1 MFITI
6 NAKDD
11 ASAEIQKITQNVN
24 KITKAFENMSKSG
37 DGIETLKTRF
47 KETSEKVKES
57 TERIKESSDS
67 LKKASEQAKKASEQI
82 GKIPEA
88 GKEIGEKV
96 SKGAEQGRESLKKL
110 GSTGKEQASILESAF
125 DRVAS
130 AAAAAFTVKKL
141 FDLASN
147 AVTTAADAETSFA
160 KVQTLLSSGTDVKA
174 FYESVRKG
182 SREAGVPLAEFT
194 EALYQSLSASV
205 AQGSA
210 VKFTT
215 EAAKL
220 ARGGYTDLTTAVDV
234 LTTIQNAYGLSASQT
249 TKIADRLITTQ
260 NLGKVNVAQLAAVM
274 GRSIPV
280 AKSYNVSLE
289 TLFASYAAL
298 TKNGNEADETTTLLN
313 ATFNEL
319 GKYGTKAATILKAQ
333 TGKSF
338 SELMA
343 SGVALTD
350 VIGILQ
356 DAASR
361 AGLSLSDLFSS
372 AEAAR
377 GGKLILDNAKD
388 ITNAIT
394 DMGNSMG
401 ASAEANATMLNTYNE
416 QVKQLKTNWGL
427 LMEEVG
433 RRALPGLNKVVG
445 QLTKALTGEA
455 YTEHTYGVF
464 EGTAENFE
472 EATIQAAKFK
482 KIMDDLNEKYSGDN
496 AGMIWSQE
504 DLKAYNNA
512 KMNLAGY
519 QGLAQEFVL
528 ASAEMGES
536 GSTAADML
544 QTATED
550 YVTSAQA
557 LLDQYQA
564 TYDATLA
571 NLENFFSPFE
581 KVNIN
586 VKTSMK
592 DMMDGMQSQIDYFQT
607 YNQNIQTL
615 TEAGLGSFSDMLI
628 GMGPTGAAY
637 AQSIVDAM
645 NQAGGATSEKS
656 QEMVQNLLDFQSTLE
671 QSRKNLSGSVSDAVN
686 GTSEKI
692 ADLTANYT
700 ESIANWDKSA
710 EAMENAQKTVNSFAA
725 GLTES
730 QSKIMEAAGDIGKKI
745 TDAIQAN
752 VGTIHVSVV
761 ADIPTAGTSVSGSW
775 ASRAIGTDY
784 VPYNGMKAILHRGEA
799 ILTSYEADQWRRGR
813 SSGEA
818 QRPIIN
824 QYIQSVPQTPVQL
837 AAATA
842 AYFEQARWI

>member
-1 MFITI
+1 MASLLDLFVSISV
-6 NAKDD
+6 NDE
-11 ASAEIQKITQNVN
+11 ASAEIKKISKSAQNLS
-24 KITKAFENMSKSG
+24 KAFETASKQSG
-37 DGIETLKTRF
+37 EGLDNLK
-47 KETSEKVKES
+47 KKAKES
-57 TERIKESSDS
+57 SDRIKES
-67 LKKASEQAKKASEQI
+67 SEQAKKASENI
-82 GKIPEA
+82 KKIPEA
-88 GKEIGEKV
+88 GKDIGEKV
-96 SKGAEQGRESLKKL
+96 SQGAKQGKEAIKKL
-110 GSTGKEQASILESAF
+110 GDTGKEQAGILESAF

-130 AAAAAFTVKKL
+130 AVAAAFTVKKL
-141 FDLASN
+141 FDLGVS

-160 KVQTLLSSGTDVKA
+160 KVQTLLSSGTDVNA
-174 FYESVRKG
+174 FFESVRKG
-182 SREAGVPLAEFT
+182 SREAGIPLSEFT

-220 ARGGYTDLTTAVDV
+220 GRGGYTDLATAVDV

-298 TKNGNEADETTTLLN
+298 TKNGNPAAETTTLLN
-313 ATFNEL
+313 AAFNEL
-319 GKYGTKAATILKAQ
+319 GKYGTKTATILKDQ

-350 VIGILQ
+350 VLGILQ

-361 AGLSLSDLFSS
+361 SGLSLSDLFGS

-377 GGKLILDNAKD
+377 GAKLIIDNAQD

-394 DMGNSMG
+394 AMGDSAG

-455 YTEHTYGVF
+455 YTEHTQGVF
-464 EGTAENFE
+464 TGYAETFE
-472 EATIQAAKFK
+472 EATIKAAEAKRT
-482 KIMDDLNEKYSGDN
+482 MEELMELDMGDN
-496 AGMIWSQE
+496 AGMPWSKEQRE
-504 DLKAYNNA
+504 AYAAA
-512 KMNLAGY
+512 KRDYEGYVALA
-519 QGLAQEFVL
+519 AEIAE
-528 ASAEMGES
+528 ASREAGES
-536 GSTAADML
+536 GSEAADML
-544 QTATED
+544 TLATED

-564 TYDATLA
+564 TYEATLA
-571 NLENFFSPFE
+571 SLEKFFSPFE

-592 DMMDGMQSQIDYFQT
+592 EMMDGMKSQIDYFQT

-656 QEMVQNLLDFQSTLE
+656 QEMVQNLLDLQTTLE
-671 QSRKNLSGSVSDAVN
+671 QSRENLSGSVSDAVN

-692 ADLTANYT
+692 AALTADYT
-700 ESIANWDKSA
+700 ESIANWDKST

-730 QSKIMEAAGDIGKKI
+730 QGKILEAAGDIGQKI
-745 TDAIQAN
+745 TEAIQAN

-761 ADIPTAGTSVSGSW
+761 ADMSTGGSVSGGWS
-775 ASRAIGTDY
+775 SRAIGMDY
-784 VPYNGMKAILHRGEA
+784 VPYNGYKTVLHRGEMV
-799 ILTSYEADQWRRGR
+799 LNSYEADQRRRGQDG
-813 SSGEA
+813 SGKNG
-818 QRPIIN
+818 ITIN
-824 QYIQSVPQTPVQL
+824 QYIESVPQTPVQL
-837 AAATA
+837 AAATQ
-842 AYFEQARWI
+842 AYFERALWI

>member
-1 MFITI
+1 MGDVGKQQ
-6 NAKDD
+6 A
-11 ASAEIQKITQNVN
+11 NV
-24 KITKAFENMSKSG
+24 
-37 DGIETLKTRF
+37 L
-47 KETSEKVKES
+47 
-57 TERIKESSDS
+57 
-67 LKKASEQAKKASEQI
+67 
-82 GKIPEA
+82 EA
-88 GKEIGEKV
+88 
-96 SKGAEQGRESLKKL
+96 AY
-110 GSTGKEQASILESAF
+110 

-130 AAAAAFTVKKL
+130 AVAAAFTVKKL
-141 FDLASN
+141 LDLGKS
-147 AVTTAADAETSFA
+147 AVTTAADAQTSFA
-160 KVQTLLSSGTDVKA
+160 KVQTLLSSGTDVNA
-174 FYESVRKG
+174 FFESVRKG

-210 VKFTT
+210 VKFTV

-220 ARGGYTDLTTAVDV
+220 GRGGYTDLATAVDV

-298 TKNGNEADETTTLLN
+298 TKNGNPAAETTTLLN
-313 ATFNEL
+313 AAFNEM
-319 GKYGTKAATILKAQ
+319 GKYGTKTATILREQ

-338 SELMA
+338 AELMA

-350 VIGILQ
+350 VLGILQ

-361 AGLSLSDLFSS
+361 AGLSLSDLFGS

-388 ITNAIT
+388 ITAAIT
-394 DMGNSMG
+394 AMGDSAG

-433 RRALPGLNKVVG
+433 RRALPTLNNGVKGLTKIISPGTVFDVTASSAEEARAKMWEYIDARDEIERKYGERSPSETGYEIPDLTKWTELTNYIEAYRG
-445 QLTKALTGEA
+445 QINQLTEA
-455 YTEHTYGVF
+455 
-464 EGTAENFE
+464 NL
-472 EATIQAAKFK
+472 EA
-482 KIMDDLNEKYSGDN
+482 
-496 AGMIWSQE
+496 
-504 DLKAYNNA
+504 
-512 KMNLAGY
+512 
-519 QGLAQEFVL
+519 
-528 ASAEMGES
+528 GES
-536 GSTAADML
+536 GSAAADML
-544 QTATED
+544 TAATDD
-550 YVTSAQA
+550 YVSSAQA

-564 TYDATLA
+564 TYEATLA
-571 NLENFFSPFE
+571 SLEKFFSPFE

-645 NQAGGATSEKS
+645 NEAGGATSTKT
-656 QEMVQNLLDFQSTLE
+656 QEMVQNLLDLQSTLE
-671 QSRKNLSGSVSDAVN
+671 QSRENLGGSVSEAIN
-686 GTSEKI
+686 GTTEKV
-692 ADLTANYT
+692 AALTAEYT

-710 EAMENAQKTVNSFAA
+710 EAMENAKSTVKAFAD

-730 QSKIMEAAGDIGKKI
+730 QEKITEAAGDIGQKI

-752 VGTIHVSVV
+752 VGTIHVNVV
-761 ADIPTAGTSVSGSW
+761 ADMPTGGSVSGGW
-775 ASRAIGTDY
+775 ASRAIGMDY
-784 VPYNGMKAILHRGEA
+784 VPYNGYKTVLHRGEMV
-799 ILTSYEADQWRRGR
+799 LNSYEADQRRRGR
-813 SSGEA
+813 DGGNG
-818 QRPIIN
+818 QGVTIVQN
-824 QYIQSVPQTPVQL
+824 IQAVPQTPVQL
-837 AAATA
+837 AEATA
-842 AYFEQARWI
+842 AYFEQARWL

>member
-11 ASAEIQKITQNVN
+11 ASAEIKKITQNVN

-67 LKKASEQAKKASEQI
+67 FKKASEQAKKASEQI

-110 GSTGKEQASILESAF
+110 GSTGKEQAGILESAF

-130 AAAAAFTVKKL
+130 AVAAAFTVKKL
-141 FDLASN
+141 FDLASY

-220 ARGGYTDLTTAVDV
+220 ARGGYTDLATAVDV

-401 ASAEANATMLNTYNE
+401 AAAEANTTMLNTYNE
-416 QVKQLKTNWGL
+416 QLKQLKTNWGL

-433 RRALPGLNKVVG
+433 RKALPGLNKAVKGLTKIISPGTVFDVTASSAEEARAKMWEYIDARDEIERKYG
-445 QLTKALTGEA
+445 ERSPEETGYEIPDLTKWTELTNYIEAYRDQIKQLTEANQDAGEA
-455 YTEHTYGVF
+455 GV
-464 EGTAENFE
+464 A
-472 EATIQAAKFK
+472 
-482 KIMDDLNEKYSGDN
+482 
-496 AGMIWSQE
+496 
-504 DLKAYNNA
+504 
-512 KMNLAGY
+512 
-519 QGLAQEFVL
+519 
-528 ASAEMGES
+528 
-536 GSTAADML
+536 AADMF
-544 QTATED
+544 TAATED

-557 LLDQYQA
+557 ILDQYQE
-564 TYDATLA
+564 TYESVLS

-581 KVNIN
+581 KVNIK

-656 QEMVQNLLDFQSTLE
+656 QEMVQNLLEMQTTLE
-671 QSRKNLSGSVSDAVN
+671 QSRENLSGSVSDAVN
-686 GTSEKI
+686 GTTEKI
-692 ADLTANYT
+692 AALTENYT

-710 EAMENAQKTVNSFAA
+710 EAMENAKSTVNAFAA

-752 VGTIHVSVV
+752 VGEIHVSVT
-761 ADIPTAGTSVSGSW
+761 ADLPTGGSVSGSW
-775 ASRAIGTDY
+775 SSRAIGMDY
-784 VPYNGMKAILHRGEA
+784 VPYNGLPAILHRGEA

-813 SSGEA
+813 DGSGKNG
-818 QRPIIN
+818 ITIN
-824 QYIQSVPQTPVQL
+824 QYIESVPQTPVQL
-837 AAATA
+837 AAATE
-842 AYFEQARWI
+842 AYFQRARWI